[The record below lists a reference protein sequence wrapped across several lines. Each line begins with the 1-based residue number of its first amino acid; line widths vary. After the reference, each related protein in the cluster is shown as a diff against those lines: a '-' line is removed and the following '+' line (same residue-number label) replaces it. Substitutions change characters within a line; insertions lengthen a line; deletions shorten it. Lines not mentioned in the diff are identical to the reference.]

1 MKIALVCDW
10 LTGMRGGE
18 RCLEAI
24 CELYPDADIFTL
36 VYLPGS
42 VSGTIESHKIQ
53 TSYIQRLPGNI
64 KNFRRYL
71 PLFPHAIQKFD
82 LSGYD
87 CVLSFSHCVAKG
99 VKVPNGIPHICYCH
113 TPMRY
118 AWHMR
123 DEYLGAY
130 KGLKKFVVG
139 AMLDYLKNWDRRTSA
154 GVTHF
159 IANSKNVQNHIKHAY
174 NRDSTV
180 IYPPVDHERFTISGE
195 DGGYYLVVSAL
206 VPYKR
211 VDLAVSAFK
220 GINQKLLI
228 AGNGSESDHLKE
240 MASKNVSFIDSASDN
255 EIAEYM
261 KKSKALIFPGE
272 EDFGIVLLE
281 AQACGKPVIAF
292 GKGGALET
300 VIGLG
305 HNQNQTEKI
314 KATGI
319 FFYEQSPEALRKSIL
334 LFEEMRDHFDA
345 QKCRDNAIRFIRS
358 VYQRSMGKYIRTVMA
373 EF

>member
-1 MKIALVCDW
+1 
-10 LTGMRGGE
+10 
-18 RCLEAI
+18 
-24 CELYPDADIFTL
+24 
-36 VYLPGS
+36 
-42 VSGTIESHKIQ
+42 
-53 TSYIQRLPGNI
+53 
-64 KNFRRYL
+64 
-71 PLFPHAIQKFD
+71 
-82 LSGYD
+82 
-87 CVLSFSHCVAKG
+87 
-99 VKVPNGIPHICYCH
+99 
-113 TPMRY
+113 
-118 AWHMR
+118 MR

-228 AGNGSESDHLKE
+228 VGNGSESDHLKE

-272 EDFGIVLLE
+272 EDFGIVPLE

-300 VIGLG
+300 VIGL
-305 HNQNQTEKI
+305 NQTQPI
-314 KATGI
+314 NANATGI

-334 LFEEMRDHFDA
+334 LFEEMRDYFDA
-345 QKCRDNAIRFIRS
+345 QKCRDNAIRFTRS
-358 VYQRSMGKYIRTVMA
+358 VYQRSMKKYIRTVMA